1 MTTSNNNQPKGAQLQ
16 LTTART
22 AVSATIPA
30 KSTVVIGGVS
40 YTQAQL
46 VTYITTLLAP
56 ILAAQT
62 AKQSFT
68 AAVLAR
74 KQNQPTVQTFL
85 VQLHAALIAL
95 FGRGSP
101 VLAQFGFTPYK
112 AKTSTSGKNVVKAA
126 KSLAS
131 RVKLG
136 TKGPK
141 QKALILAQQ
150 PPAFTVSSD
159 GSISLAT
166 TGDASSTAP
175 ATSAANPTAA
185 STGSNGASGASNPG
199 SPAGSTTTPSNS

>member
-1 MTTSNNNQPKGAQLQ
+1 MPTINNNQPKGAQLK
-16 LTTART
+16 LTTAQT
-22 AVSATIPA
+22 AVPANIPA

-46 VTYITTLLAP
+46 VAFITTLLAP
-56 ILAAQT
+56 ILAAQA
-62 AKQSFT
+62 AKQSFA

-85 VQLHAALIAL
+85 AELRAAVIAL

-101 VLAQFGFTPYK
+101 VLAQFGFTPHR
-112 AKTSTSGKNVVKAA
+112 ATTSTAGKTVVKAA

-131 RVKLG
+131 RAKLG

-141 QKALILAQQ
+141 QKAQILAQQ
-150 PPAFTVSSD
+150 PPAFAVSSD
-159 GSISLAT
+159 ASVSLAT

-175 ATSAANPTAA
+175 ATSANPTAA